1 MLPLKNIILER
12 QLLRQL
18 PYTSVRVPLCPKNGV
33 HIRHC
38 IFFMQSENKAM
49 FLSKILYVRENMMKK
64 YNIGMPEFLIGG
76 ILRENI
82 VYFRISDKIK
92 QS

>member
-1 MLPLKNIILER
+1 
-12 QLLRQL
+12 
-18 PYTSVRVPLCPKNGV
+18 
-33 HIRHC
+33 
-38 IFFMQSENKAM
+38 MQSENKAM